1 MRFLDTK
8 HPNHYQVYNLCSTY
22 KTPCFAPMIE
32 NRSLRARRWF
42 SFYISFNHKYLVV
55 GSEFFKISIL
65 CWPYLVGKESS
76 TAQHTLWGRQETG
89 GRDILERVSSC
100 GGRFR
105 KIFLF
110 FLPACVWKTI
120 QQLHALTHEGW
131 SVRRPGPCMEKI
143 NPNPCRKQIISQ
155 FHLFLYSKWI
165 FFRRQMSILV
175 ATFASAL
182 CNPMIK

>member
-1 MRFLDTK
+1 MYT
-8 HPNHYQVYNLCSTY
+8 
-22 KTPCFAPMIE
+22 TPCFAPMIE
-32 NRSLRARRWF
+32 NRSLHARRWL

-76 TAQHTLWGRQETG
+76 TAQRTLWRRQETG
-89 GRDILERVSSC
+89 GRDILEWVSSC

-105 KIFLF
+105 KVSVF
-110 FLPACVWKTI
+110 PASLCLEDNSTI
-120 QQLHALTHEGW
+120 ACSNPLGMRCEETRAL
-131 SVRRPGPCMEKI
+131 MEKI
-143 NPNPCRKQIISQ
+143 NPNPCRKQIIFQ

-165 FFRRQMSILV
+165 FFRRQMFILV